1 MRKALVALGIA
12 VLVVVG
18 GDFGLRALAQYWV
31 SGQIQSSFRLEQR
44 PSVNLGGFPFLPKL
58 VTGRFPSATV
68 RSKGAV
74 ETRQFP
80 VSALDLILHQVRF
93 APDQLL
99 FGNKATIRAASGEGT
114 MTLTDQEINRAFP
127 ATIPVTVRLVDGKVW
142 IRSPNL
148 QGEAE
153 TKLRVSDNRLTL
165 IPVQE
170 SLPVEVRVALPV
182 LVQGLTY
189 TGVQVRGSR
198 AFVTF
203 RLSKPRIPVD

>member
-18 GDFGLRALAQYWV
+18 ADFGLRALAQYWV
-31 SGQIQSSFRLEQR
+31 SGQIQSSFRLEHR
-44 PSVNLGGFPFLPKL
+44 PSVSLEGFPFLPRL

-68 RSKGAV
+68 ESKGAM
-74 ETRQFP
+74 ETGRFP
-80 VSALDLILHQVRF
+80 VSALDLTLHQVRF

-114 MTLTDQEINRAFP
+114 MTLTEREINRAFP
-127 ATIPVTVRLVDGKVW
+127 ATIPVTVRLADGKVW

-148 QGEAE
+148 QGQAE
-153 TKLRVSDNRLTL
+153 TKLRISDNRLTL
-165 IPVQE
+165 IPVQG

-182 LVQGLTY
+182 LVPGLTY
-189 TGVQVRGSR
+189 TGVQIRGSS
-198 AFVTF
+198 AIVSF
-203 RLSKPRIPVD
+203 RLSKARIRVT

>member
-18 GDFGLRALAQYWV
+18 ADFGLRALAQYWV
-31 SGQIQSSFRLEQR
+31 SGQIQSSFRLEHR
-44 PSVNLGGFPFLPKL
+44 PSVTLEGFPFLPRL
-58 VTGRFPSATV
+58 VSGRFPSATV

-74 ETRQFP
+74 ESGRFP
-80 VSALDLILHQVRF
+80 VSALDLTLNQVRF
-93 APDQLL
+93 PPDQLL

-114 MTLTDQEINRAFP
+114 MTLTEGEINRAFP

-148 QGEAE
+148 QGTAEAR
-153 TKLRVSDNRLTL
+153 LRVSDNRLTL
-165 IPVQE
+165 TPVQG

-189 TGVQVRGSR
+189 TGVQIRGSR
-198 AFVTF
+198 ALVSF
-203 RLSKPRIPVD
+203 RLSKPRIPVN